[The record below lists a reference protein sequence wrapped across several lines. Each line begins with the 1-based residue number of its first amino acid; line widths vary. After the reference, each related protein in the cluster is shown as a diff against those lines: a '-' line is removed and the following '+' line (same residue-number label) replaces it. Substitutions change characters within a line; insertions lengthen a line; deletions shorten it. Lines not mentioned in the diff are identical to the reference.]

1 MTPNLSVRPNWSESP
16 RKIVEN
22 RLNTEVQKMQHL
34 SRKSNLRLQ
43 EMVPGRTKCDRGRQ
57 NCICQR
63 NTCWR
68 NITQAVRM
76 RQLSTKCCLSAQ
88 NAIHVEEILP
98 KLPECDT
105 CRQNAASVLKM
116 RHLSTKCCL
125 VAQNA
130 KHVEEIKFKRSEC
143 DTCRQNAT
151 WTLRMR
157 YMWKKCYLRAQNAAP
172 FEKMEPRCSGR
183 EIAENEQGL

>member
-22 RLNTEVQKMQHL
+22 RPNTEVQKMRHL

-43 EMVPGRTKCDRGRQ
+43 ETVPGRTKCDRGWQ

-76 RQLSTKCCLSAQ
+76 RHLSTKRCLGAQ
-88 NAIHVEEILP
+88 NAIHVEEMLP
-98 KLPECDT
+98 KRSECDT

-130 KHVEEIKFKRSEC
+130 IHVEEIQPKRSEC
-143 DTCRQNAT
+143 HTCRQNAT

-157 YMWKKCYLRAQNAAP
+157 YMSKKCYLSAQNAAP
-172 FEKMEPRCSGR
+172 VEKTEPRCSSR